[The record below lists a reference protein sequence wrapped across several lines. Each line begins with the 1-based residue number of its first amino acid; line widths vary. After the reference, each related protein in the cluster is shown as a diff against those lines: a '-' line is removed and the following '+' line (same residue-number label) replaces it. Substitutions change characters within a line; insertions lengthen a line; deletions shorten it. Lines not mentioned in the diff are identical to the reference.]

1 MWERFSYYGM
11 RAILVLFMTASLA
24 EGGLGIEK
32 AEAKIIYGWFTGLVY
47 LTPLIGGFIAD
58 NYLGRRKSIT
68 IGGVLMMLGQFA
80 LGFSHGNMMMFWLGL
95 GLLCFGNGFFKPNIS
110 TIVGDLY
117 GPKDS
122 RRDAAFTIFYMGIN
136 LGALLAPLVVGI
148 VTKSDTNPTLGYKW
162 GFIISGIGMLL
173 GQISYNFFGNKY
185 IGDLGN
191 VPSAKLRKQQAQ
203 QSGTS
208 NHALT
213 DIEKDRLL
221 VIFIMMLFT
230 MFFWM
235 GFEQAGSSMNLYT
248 DTLIDRQIGSFE
260 VKTSYF
266 QSINPLFILLLA
278 PLFSSLWLS
287 LASKGKEPNI
297 PVKMGIGMILLGVG
311 FMFMVGACIE
321 RGETLSTS
329 VADVNIK
336 ANLLWLIMAYFLHT
350 TAELCIS
357 PVGLSMITK
366 LAPMQY
372 ASLMMGAWFGS
383 VFVANVAGGY
393 LAAYVEVLGA
403 YKIFGGLAVSVII
416 LGLILLGV
424 SGKIKKLM
432 HGIS

>member
-1 MWERFSYYGM
+1 
-11 RAILVLFMTASLA
+11 MTASLA

-173 GQISYNFFGNKY
+173 GQISYNLFGNKY

-208 NHALT
+208 AHALT

-311 FMFMVGACIE
+311 FIFMVGACIE

-383 VFVANVAGGY
+383 VFIANVAGGY

-416 LGLILLGV
+416 LGIILLGV